1 MSDPKEHS
9 MHDSIDDALSRA
21 AAIAAL
27 GGVALVHV
35 LQLPA
40 AFAETLYLGLLFIGA
55 VVMAVVLSVTLTL
68 TSDERVWAAA
78 AGLAAL
84 ILLGYLVSRTSGLPA
99 ATDDVGEWEEPLGL
113 VSMVVEG
120 LLVCLG
126 AGVLA
131 SRRAAT
137 PSWGRS
143 PAWTRA
149 GSHGAPSAS

>member
-1 MSDPKEHS
+1 MYS
-9 MHDSIDDALSRA
+9 SIDDALSRA
-21 AAIAAL
+21 VAIAAL

-40 AFAETLYLGLLFIGA
+40 AFAETFYLGLLFVGA
-55 VVMAVVLSVTLTL
+55 IVMAVVLSVALTL

-84 ILLGYLVSRTSGLPA
+84 LLLGYVLSRTSGLPA
-99 ATDDVGEWEEPLGL
+99 ATDDVGEWAEPLGL
-113 VSMVVEG
+113 VSMVLEG

-131 SRRAAT
+131 SRSAVM
-137 PSWGRS
+137 PSWGRA

-149 GSHGAPSAS
+149 GSHGASSAS

>member
-1 MSDPKEHS
+1 

-21 AAIAAL
+21 VAIAAL

-35 LQLPA
+35 LQLPDA
-40 AFAETLYLGLLFIGA
+40 LAETLYLGLLFIGA
-55 VVMAVVLSVTLTL
+55 VVMAVVLSVALTL

-99 ATDDVGEWEEPLGL
+99 ATNDVGEWAEPLGL

-131 SRRAAT
+131 SRRAVA
-137 PSWGRS
+137 PSWGRAS
-143 PAWTRA
+143 SWTRA

>member
-1 MSDPKEHS
+1 

-21 AAIAAL
+21 GAIAAL
-27 GGVALVHV
+27 GGVALIHV

-40 AFAETLYLGLLFIGA
+40 AFAETFYLGLLFIGA
-55 VVMAVVLSVTLTL
+55 IVMAVVLSVTFTL

-84 ILLGYLVSRTSGLPA
+84 ILLGYLLSRTSGLPM
-99 ATDDVGEWEEPLGL
+99 ATDDVGEWTEPLGL

-131 SRRAAT
+131 SRRAAM
-137 PSWGRS
+137 PSSGRA

-149 GSHGAPSAS
+149 GSHGASSAS

>member
-1 MSDPKEHS
+1 
-9 MHDSIDDALSRA
+9 MHDSTNDALSRA
-21 AAIAAL
+21 VAIAAL

-35 LQLPA
+35 LQLPE

-78 AGLAAL
+78 AGLAGL
-84 ILLGYLVSRTSGLPA
+84 ILLGYLLSRTSGLPA
-99 ATDDVGEWEEPLGL
+99 ATDDVGEWAEPLGL

-126 AGVLA
+126 VGVLV
-131 SRRAAT
+131 SRRAVT
-137 PSWGRS
+137 PSWGRA
-143 PAWTRA
+143 PGWTRA